1 MLVEF
6 DSWVVEILEDVE
18 TVLMA
23 QGLKESA
30 KQLSATRQMVM
41 DEGLEQQRTSS
52 LGERT
57 HLGYDN
63 VVSLFG

>member
-41 DEGLEQQRTSS
+41 DEGLEQQRTSN
-52 LGERT
+52 LGERM
-57 HLGYDN
+57 HPGYDN
-63 VVSLFG
+63 VISLFG